1 MTIKNLS
8 RLKGTI
14 MAILICF
21 ILLCGFVY
29 TNERIMLEKEDFAVE
44 EQILEKIITPE
55 FEPQI
60 DATEITNDDL
70 KCSPV
75 QVVGNINL
83 YF

>member
-1 MTIKNLS
+1 
-8 RLKGTI
+8 

-60 DATEITNDDL
+60 EPRKKPQIDATEISNDDL